1 MALYGLCGKTLA
13 HSYSK
18 GLHHFLGNPDYELL
32 NFTKE
37 EFYDFFRRRP
47 FRGVNVTIPYKKD
60 ALALC
65 DVVSPEARAI
75 GSVNTVVNRDG
86 VLYGYN
92 TDYFGFSYLLDCI
105 GIDPCGKKAL
115 VLGTGG
121 TSLTAHAVLK
131 ARRAREI
138 LTVSRTG
145 TLNYENITTHADA
158 DLIIN
163 TTPVGMY
170 PNNGECPAIELSRF
184 PALSGVVDV
193 IYNPLRTRL
202 VYEASGRG
210 IPAVGGL
217 AMLAAQA
224 VAAHELFFDKPFD
237 DRGAVVKSCLNDCLA
252 RVSELIFVGMPGCGK
267 STIGALYAKRMGL
280 PFYDADEEFTKTFG
294 STPAEVI
301 TQSGE
306 ATFRAMETKVLE
318 ELTKRAG
325 CVIATG
331 GGAVLSPYNR
341 FLLKQNAKVIYLERP
356 LEELAT
362 EGRPLSGDLP
372 RLQKLYDVRDPLYR
386 EVADECLTL
395 EQAKAA
401 LQTLST
407 VNKEGTTE

>member
-18 GLHHFLGNPDYELL
+18 GLHNFLGNPDYELL
-32 NFTKE
+32 SFTKE
-37 EFYDFFRRRP
+37 EFYDFFRLRP

-65 DVVSPEARAI
+65 DVVAPEAKAI

-92 TDYFGFSYLLDCI
+92 TDYFGFSYLLDRI
-105 GIDPCGKKAL
+105 GIEPCGKK
-115 VLGTGG
+115 VIILGTGG

-131 ARRAREI
+131 DRGAREI

-145 TLNYENITTHADA
+145 TLNYENITAHADA
-158 DLIIN
+158 ELLIN

-170 PNNGECPAIELSRF
+170 PNNADRPAIELSDF

-202 VYEASGRG
+202 VYEASVRG
-210 IPAVGGL
+210 IPAIGGL
-217 AMLAAQA
+217 GMLSAQA

-237 DRGAVVKSCLNDCLA
+237 DREGVIKACLDDCLA
-252 RVSELIFVGMPGCGK
+252 RVSELILVGMPGCGK
-267 STIGALYAKRMGL
+267 STIGALYAEKMER
-280 PFYDADEEFTKTFG
+280 PFYDADEEFTKAFG
-294 STPAEVI
+294 KTPAEVI
-301 TQSGE
+301 TSCGE
-306 ATFRAMETKVLE
+306 KDFRAMETKVLE
-318 ELTKRAG
+318 ELTKRPG
-325 CVIATG
+325 CVLATG

-362 EGRPLSGDLP
+362 EGRPLSGDLS
-372 RLQKLYDVRDPLYR
+372 RLKQLYNERAPLYR

-395 EQAKAA
+395 EEAKNA
-401 LQTLST
+401 LQIQSS
-407 VNKEGTTE
+407 VNKEGMLQ